1 MSRLT
6 RQQPEPVETLQQL
19 LVVEDEAKL
28 AANLKRGLEEAGYGV
43 VVATDAQAAR
53 RALGEGKFDLMT
65 LDLRLPG
72 EDGLEFLHALR
83 AAGSALP
90 VLVLTAR
97 GSTEE
102 RVSGL
107 DGGADDYLIKPFAF
121 SELLARVRALLRRPV
136 SATRTLIEVGELRLD
151 SARRQAW
158 RQRRELNLSPKE
170 LMLLEYL
177 MRRAGVAVSR
187 DTLGEALW
195 GTAYKPLSNL
205 IEVFINRVRQKIDQV
220 GQPSM
225 IVTVRGRGYLLRV
238 EVPEPLRGGGL
249 LV

>member
-1 MSRLT
+1 M
-6 RQQPEPVETLQQL
+6 EAAQQL

-43 VVATDAQAAR
+43 LVAAHAQAAR
-53 RALGEGKFDLMT
+53 RALREGKFDLMT

-72 EDGLEFLHALR
+72 EDGLEFLRALR

-97 GSTEE
+97 DSTDE

-107 DGGADDYLIKPFAF
+107 DGGADDYLGKPFAF
-121 SELLARVRALLRRPV
+121 SELLARIRVLLRRPL

-151 SARRQAW
+151 SSRRQAW

-177 MRRAGVAVSR
+177 MHRAGVAVSR
-187 DTLGEALW
+187 DALGEALW
-195 GTAYKPLSNL
+195 GSAYKPLSNL

-225 IVTVRGRGYLLRV
+225 IATVRGYGYLLRV
-238 EVPEPLRGGGL
+238 ELPEPVRGGPPA
-249 LV
+249 

>member
-1 MSRLT
+1 M
-6 RQQPEPVETLQQL
+6 ETAQQL

-43 VVATDAQAAR
+43 LVAAHAQAAR

-72 EDGLEFLHALR
+72 EDGLEFLRALR

-97 GSTEE
+97 GSTDE

-107 DGGADDYLIKPFAF
+107 DGGADDYLGKPFAF
-121 SELLARVRALLRRPV
+121 SELLARIRALLRRPL

-151 SARRQAW
+151 SSRRQAW

-177 MRRAGVAVSR
+177 MHRAGVVVTR
-187 DTLGEALW
+187 DALGEALW
-195 GTAYKPLSNL
+195 GAAYKPLSNL
-205 IEVFINRVRQKIDQV
+205 VEVFINRVRQKIDRP

-225 IVTVRGRGYLLRV
+225 IATVRGHGYLLRV
-238 EVPEPLRGGGL
+238 ELPEPLRGGPPA
-249 LV
+249 